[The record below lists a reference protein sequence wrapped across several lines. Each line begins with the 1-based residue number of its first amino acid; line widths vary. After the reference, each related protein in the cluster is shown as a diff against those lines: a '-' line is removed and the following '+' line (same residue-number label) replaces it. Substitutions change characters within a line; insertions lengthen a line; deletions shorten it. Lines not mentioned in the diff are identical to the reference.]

1 MRMLRVFEAG
11 YACKLAHPIALGK
24 IRRHHQDGFEG
35 GLIKGLGL
43 PALPAALPLA
53 AVIFQRDDDR
63 EQRRNCRGFCLIV
76 QHPATISSKAISAVQ
91 FIPPHGKFLDR
102 GEWKDESR
110 GPCLAGTS
118 PGMAGLRTLCGCTS

>member
-1 MRMLRVFEAG
+1 M
-11 YACKLAHPIALGK
+11 
-24 IRRHHQDGFEG
+24 
-35 GLIKGLGL
+35 GLGL
-43 PALPAALPLA
+43 PALLAALPLA

-63 EQRRNCRGFCLIV
+63 EERRNCRGFCLIV

-118 PGMAGLRTLCGCTS
+118 PGMAGLRTLCGCTSCHPSRLPIRRRKVLESGDLQSIAIFG